1 MVVRAAV
8 RRDRMLFDRS
18 ARSEQTDRRTRWLVA
33 ESWIVV
39 LEPEADQELDE
50 EQRCARLA
58 PVPGPGPE
66 PVEEAEMLSA
76 QLESRLEAES
86 ESSALRDPHPHRDL
100 QQTR

>member
-18 ARSEQTDRRTRWLVA
+18 ARSEQTDRRTRWLVV
-33 ESWIVV
+33 ESWTVA

-50 EQRCARLA
+50 EQRYARLA
-58 PVPGPGPE
+58 PVPGPE
-66 PVEEAEMLSA
+66 PAEEAEMLSA